1 MPSDAE
7 NAEATV
13 VEGVAVKAGAKEV
26 GGGPEDT
33 LRYPAPPEADA
44 GVAGNWS
51 STCEETV
58 KPPVPAVVVQINSAA
73 VVMAFAPV
81 PDVVPE

>member
-1 MPSDAE
+1 VPIDAE
-7 NAEATV
+7 NFEGTV
-13 VEGVAVKAGAKEV
+13 VEGVAVNVGAKEV
-26 GGGPEDT
+26 GWGPEDT
-33 LRYPAPPEADA
+33 LRYPEPPEADA

-58 KPPVPAVVVQINSAA
+58 NPPVPAVVRQINSDA
-73 VVMAFAPV
+73 VVIAFVPV